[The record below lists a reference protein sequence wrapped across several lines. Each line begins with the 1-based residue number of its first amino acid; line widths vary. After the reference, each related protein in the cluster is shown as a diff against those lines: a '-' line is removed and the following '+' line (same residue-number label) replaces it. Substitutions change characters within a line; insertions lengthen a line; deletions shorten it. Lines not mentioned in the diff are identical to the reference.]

1 MIWIIQFRQ
10 KNNSL
15 FYLKPDKKKLSGF
28 KYIFLMLI
36 EIVCQKLKTRFILV
50 LMVSFI
56 FLIQSCQKKRN
67 AIEYKNKIT
76 VVLDSIDTSGSKID
90 EKEKSLD
97 TLSEYVLTH
106 SNDSVNRNLLFKL
119 ANKYYF
125 LNKYDK
131 YLNLAHKILELSKM
145 KGDTTHIAKSLFY
158 LGDYYNVKSD
168 FDSAFSYYN
177 KSEKLFKTLNDTLNI
192 GTVSLLKAGIMFN
205 VGNFS
210 ESEAESVKALNLLL
224 KAKNK
229 DMIFNCYNVIAISLK
244 ELNNYKK
251 SLKYFNLALLE
262 LDKLE
267 KINYPKE
274 TILMYKINCY
284 NNIANLYVKTKNYKE
299 AKYFYNKGLQEK
311 DLKRDFPNSHA
322 FLLDNLAYSKMKTG
336 DYKDVEKLL
345 FESLRIRDS
354 LGIALGSVSSRIN
367 IGEYY
372 LLKKDTT
379 RGFTYLRDG
388 YLGSKKLKSSKQT
401 IDALKLLMEYDS
413 KNKTFYINQYLKIK
427 DSVQQV
433 ERETRNKF
441 ARIAYETDQVEE
453 KNLTL
458 SKTITN
464 MGMGS
469 AILILILIGFFMI
482 YRLKSKNKELIFI
495 KEQQEAN
502 EKIYQLMLHQQF
514 ETEQAR
520 NEERNRIAM
529 ELHDGIIN
537 SIFTTRFS
545 LMQLES
551 DAVDKKQE
559 LVQELEKAES
569 EIRRISHDLKQ
580 NLLTEDKTLPEI
592 LTSLIESQ
600 QNEFNTQFDLSVDK
614 YIDWSLVTTQAKIHI
629 YRIIQEALQNSKKY
643 SKAERCCV
651 FLLKT
656 GDKITIRIWDNGIG
670 FNPEKAKQGIGL
682 KNIKER
688 TKSIN
693 GILKITSDEE
703 KGTTIEIIF

>member
-1 MIWIIQFRQ
+1 MA
-10 KNNSL
+10 
-15 FYLKPDKKKLSGF
+15 
-28 KYIFLMLI
+28 I
-36 EIVCQKLKTRFILV
+36 EIICQKLKAKFKIVLV
-50 LMVSFI
+50 VSFI
-56 FLIQSCQKKRN
+56 FLILSCQKKRDV
-67 AIEYKNKIT
+67 IEYKNRIT
-76 VVLDSIDTSGSKID
+76 VILDSIDTSGSKIA
-90 EKEKSLD
+90 EKERYLD
-97 TLSEYVLTH
+97 TLREYVLTH
-106 SNDSVNRNLLFKL
+106 NNDSVNRNLLFKV

-131 YLNLAHKILELSKM
+131 YLNLAHKILELSIQKN
-145 KGDTTHIAKSLFY
+145 DTTHIAQSLFY
-158 LGDYYNVKSD
+158 LGDYYNVKSN

-177 KSEKLFKTLNDTLNI
+177 KSEKLYKTLNDTLKL

-210 ESEAESVKALNLLL
+210 ESEVESVKALNLLL

-244 ELNNYKK
+244 ELNDSKK
-251 SLKYFNLALLE
+251 ALKYFDLALLE

-267 KINYPKE
+267 NINYSKE
-274 TILMYKINCY
+274 TILMYRINCY
-284 NNIANLYVKTKNYKE
+284 NNIANLFEKTKNYKE
-299 AKYFYNKGLQEK
+299 AKYFYNKGLQVK
-311 DLKRDFPNSHA
+311 NLKQDFPNSYA
-322 FLLDNLAYSKMKTG
+322 FLLDNLAYSKMKNG
-336 DYKDVEKLL
+336 DYKDVEKLF

-354 LGIALGSVSSRIN
+354 LGIELGIVSSKIN

-372 LLKKDTT
+372 LLKKDSAK
-379 RGFTYLRDG
+379 GFAYLKEG
-388 YLGSKKLKSSKQT
+388 YSGSKKLKSSKQT
-401 IDALKLLMEYDS
+401 IDALKLLMRYDA
-413 KNKTFYINQYLKIK
+413 KNKTYYTNQYVKIN

-453 KNLTL
+453 KNVIL

-464 MGMGS
+464 IGIGS
-469 AILILILIGFFMI
+469 GIIIFLLGGFFVI
-482 YRLKSKNKELIFI
+482 YRLKSKNKELLFI

-502 EKIYQLMLHQQF
+502 EKIYQLMMHQQS

-551 DAVDKKQE
+551 EAVDKKQE

-569 EIRRISHDLKQ
+569 EIRRVSHDLKQ
-580 NLLTEDKTLPEI
+580 NLLAEDKTLPEI
-592 LTSLIESQ
+592 LENLIKSQ
-600 QNEFNTQFDLSVDK
+600 QNEFGTKFDLSVDK
-614 YIDWSLVTTQAKIHI
+614 FIDWSLVSSEAKIHV
-629 YRIIQEALQNSKKY
+629 YRIIQEALQNTSKY
-643 SKAERCCV
+643 SKSKRCCV

-670 FNPEKAKQGIGL
+670 FNPEKARPGIGL

-693 GILKITSDEE
+693 GTLKITSDEE